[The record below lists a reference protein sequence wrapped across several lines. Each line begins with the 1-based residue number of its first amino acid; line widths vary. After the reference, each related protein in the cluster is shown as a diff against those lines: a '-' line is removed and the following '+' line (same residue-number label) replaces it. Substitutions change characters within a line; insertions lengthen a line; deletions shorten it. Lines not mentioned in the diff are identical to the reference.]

1 MISIR
6 SLIRVGLFATLIAS
20 HPIASATAQEFSE
33 SQLAAAKAAAIS
45 SPLAQEFNT
54 VLPYLAQRVQNR
66 LVSLRPDLHEAIAKA
81 VQDVAL
87 RLTARRADLDNAAA
101 LLWARVF
108 TEEEL
113 NAIAAFYNSDVGK
126 KFVELGP
133 KLGQQTVQTV
143 QNWSNRVGEEL
154 LDKSR
159 EELKKQGHEL

>member
-6 SLIRVGLFATLIAS
+6 SLIRAGLFASLIAIL
-20 HPIASATAQEFSE
+20 PAPSATAQEFSE
-33 SQLAAAKAAAIS
+33 SHLAAAKAAAIA

-54 VLPYLAQRVQNR
+54 VLPFLANRVQNR
-66 LVSLRPDLHEAIAKA
+66 LVSLRPDLHEVIST
-81 VQDVAL
+81 VVREVAL

-101 LLWARVF
+101 LLWAREF

-113 NAIAAFYNSDVGK
+113 TAIAAFYNSPAGK
-126 KFVELGP
+126 KFVQLGP
-133 KLGQQTVQTV
+133 TLGKQTVQTV